1 MLKKI
6 SDKKRKWKFFLF
18 FKANFSADFSPLSL
32 IFTVFFACTC
42 THYLICKIKKRS
54 RIFLHR
60 CRQGK
65 KKAAADILRRP
76 CIRQLTKGGNLQP
89 SNCPL
94 VIALFFNF
102 TRGFESPPEVWLR
115 AGTASCQPSTVKSTL
130 YSEAPLPSTV

>member
-18 FKANFSADFSPLSL
+18 FKANFSADFSPLGL

-42 THYLICKIKKRS
+42 THYLIYKIKKRS
-54 RIFLHR
+54 RVSCIAADMA
-60 CRQGK
+60 K
-65 KKAAADILRRP
+65 NAAADILRRP
-76 CIRQLTKGGNLQP
+76 CSRHLTKGGNLRP
-89 SNCPL
+89 NNCPL

-102 TRGFESPPEVWLR
+102 MCGFESPPEVWLR
-115 AGTASCQPSTVKSTL
+115 VGTASCQPSTVKSIL

>member
-18 FKANFSADFSPLSL
+18 FKANFSADFSPLGL

-54 RIFLHR
+54 RVSCIAADMA
-60 CRQGK
+60 
-65 KKAAADILRRP
+65 KKAAAGYLRRP
-76 CIRQLTKGGNLQP
+76 CSRHLTKGGNLRP

-102 TRGFESPPEVWLR
+102 IRGFESPPEVWLR
-115 AGTASCQPSTVKSTL
+115 AGTASCQPSTVKSIL